1 MPTISTINL
10 LLALLVISGSSGACS
25 TTVGEKTLI
34 NTQDAQSTP
43 ALTAPTTTTRSIR
56 SIDFAN
62 FTYPGQYIFTQG
74 PKSFTLEQGR
84 FAQDETQIRLAYL
97 DFGDVTS
104 DGVEEGFIV
113 LAPVLTGSAT
123 PLVIYIYS
131 LKDSGPELLWAFST
145 GDRADE
151 GLRRVYAD
159 NGRLIVE
166 RFSPINSKG
175 ACCPTQFTRTRY
187 SWDGARFRQSGT
199 PETLPNPSR
208 NAETAMPGLRAS
220 EKKG

>member
-1 MPTISTINL
+1 MPTIITINL
-10 LLALLVISGSSGACS
+10 LLALLVVSGSNGACS
-25 TTVGEKTLI
+25 TTVGEKTVV
-34 NTQDAQSTP
+34 NTRDAQST
-43 ALTAPTTTTRSIR
+43 TAPAASTTTTRSIR

-62 FTYPGQYIFTQG
+62 FTYPGQYIFTKG

-84 FAQDETQIRLAYL
+84 FAQDETQIRLAYV
-97 DFGDVTS
+97 DFGDVTG
-104 DGVEEGFIV
+104 DGVEDAFIV

-131 LKDSGPELLWAFST
+131 LKVNRPELLWAFST

-166 RFSPINSKG
+166 RFSPINSNG

-187 SWDGARFRQSGT
+187 LWDGAKFKQSVT

-208 NAETAMPGLRAS
+208 NADTAMPEYKTAE
-220 EKKG
+220 EKG